1 MERCVLHYLNQ
12 TLNDF
17 LHNRQHGFRRG
28 RSCETQLYTTYHELA
43 KTKETMKTTHVVIF
57 DVKKVFDKVCHVLL
71 MEKLK
76 LIPKIHS
83 ILVNWIQKFLT
94 HRNQKVVIE
103 RNFFSEL
110 EVTSEVPQD

>member
-1 MERCVLHYLNQ
+1 
-12 TLNDF
+12 
-17 LHNRQHGFRRG
+17 
-28 RSCETQLYTTYHELA
+28 
-43 KTKETMKTTHVVIF
+43 MKTTHVVIF

-103 RNFFSEL
+103 RNFFLRVGSDL
-110 EVTSEVPQD
+110 RSSTRLSSRCNTIFNIH